1 MNEQIKNEFK
11 DPYEFIRCEE
21 RAWLKQ
27 KALFE
32 RAKIKQMYYI
42 K

>member
-1 MNEQIKNEFK
+1 MNNEFK

-21 RAWLKQ
+21 RAYVIQ
-27 KALFE
+27 EARFE
-32 RAKIKQMYYI
+32 RAKIKQMYYV

>member
-1 MNEQIKNEFK
+1 MKDDFF

-21 RAWLKQ
+21 RAYAIQ
-27 KALFE
+27 EARFN

>member
-1 MNEQIKNEFK
+1 MNNEFK

-21 RAWLKQ
+21 RAYAIQ
-27 KALFE
+27 EAQFE
-32 RAKIKQMYYI
+32 RAKIKQMYYV

>member
-1 MNEQIKNEFK
+1 MDNEFK

-21 RAWLKQ
+21 RAYAVQ
-27 KALFE
+27 DARFE
-32 RAKIKQMYYI
+32 RAKIKQMYYV